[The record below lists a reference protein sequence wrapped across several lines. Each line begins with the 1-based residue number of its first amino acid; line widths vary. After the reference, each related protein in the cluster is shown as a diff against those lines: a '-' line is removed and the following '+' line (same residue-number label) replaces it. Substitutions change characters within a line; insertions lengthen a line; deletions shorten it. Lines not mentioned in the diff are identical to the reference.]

1 MALGGGSIGDVV
13 GFIASIFKRGINFIN
28 IPTTLLAQVDSAIGG
43 KTGVNSNFGK
53 NLIGSFYQPKV
64 VIINT
69 SALKSL
75 SKRQFLSGYS
85 EVVKYALLGD
95 KKFFVQHIVE
105 PHRLEAPLRERLNR
119 VQPDVVVF
127 GHTHKPFCET
137 VNGILF
143 LNPGSVTR
151 PRGQHPPSLVRL
163 TIESDELKPQFIEL

>member
-1 MALGGGSIGDVV
+1 MQSSTPY
-13 GFIASIFKRGINFIN
+13 GFIKSYPVGSDCTHDGRAEHRR
-28 IPTTLLAQVDSAIGG
+28 SADQRDRRA
-43 KTGVNSNFGK
+43 T
-53 NLIGSFYQPKV
+53 
-64 VIINT
+64 
-69 SALKSL
+69 
-75 SKRQFLSGYS
+75 
-85 EVVKYALLGD
+85 LGD